1 MRHHIARTACTAA
14 MLGCALVACS
24 DRPSTV
30 EPRATVPALQQSGPP
45 TPVEP
50 GQFEDEIGSE
60 ICGFP
65 FLVGPTGKEKV
76 LELPGGRTILIKPAG
91 KVTLTNGNTGTTVTV
106 NVTGPIQ
113 FNPLPDGGTEVVFL
127 GHNIVGNPE
136 AGFLVLLIGRFDFTS
151 DAEGGIVQD
160 LEGNGQRIDLC
171 ALLS

>member
-1 MRHHIARTACTAA
+1 MRHHISRAVCTA

-24 DRPSTV
+24 DRPSIV
-30 EPRATVPALQQSGPP
+30 EPRASVPALQQGGPP

-50 GQFEDEIGSE
+50 AGQFEDEIASE

-65 FLVGPTGKEKV
+65 YLAETTGKLKT
-76 LELPGGRTILIKPAG
+76 LDLPGGRTIYISPG
-91 KVTLTNGNTGTTVTV
+91 FTGTITNGNTGTTVTL
-106 NVTGPIQ
+106 NLTGPIQ
-113 FNPLPDGGTEVVFL
+113 VNSLPDGGTEVVFT
-127 GHNIVGNPE
+127 GHNIVGDPE
-136 AGFLVLLIGRFDFTS
+136 AGWLVLIIGQFNVIF